1 MARVLAAVKVYP
13 SDSEI
18 DRGKL
23 MDEIRKVLPEDYHI
37 LRAAEE
43 PVAFGYV
50 ALKLYITFPEE
61 TEGGTDKLEEMLRSV
76 QGIDDLEVESVSR
89 LSSF

>member
-1 MARVLAAVKVYP
+1 M
-13 SDSEI
+13 
-18 DRGKL
+18 
-23 MDEIRKVLPEDYHI
+23 
-37 LRAAEE
+37 
-43 PVAFGYV
+43 AFGYV

-76 QGIDDLEVESVSR
+76 NGVDDLEIESVSR

>member
-1 MARVLAAVKVYP
+1 MARVLASVKVFP
-13 SDSEI
+13 SDSEA
-18 DRGKL
+18 DRGKIL
-23 MDEIRKVLPEDYHI
+23 DEIRKALPEEYHI

-43 PVAFGYV
+43 PIAFGYV

-61 TEGGTDKLEEMLRSV
+61 TEGGTEKLEQLLRSV
-76 QGIDDLEVESVSR
+76 KGIDDLEIESVSR

>member
-1 MARVLAAVKVYP
+1 MARVLASVKVYP
-13 SDSEI
+13 SDSEA

-23 MDEIRKVLPEDYHI
+23 LDEIRKVLPEEYHI
-37 LRAAEE
+37 LRGAEE
-43 PVAFGYV
+43 PIAFGYV

-76 QGIDDLEVESVSR
+76 NGVDDLEIESVSR

>member
-1 MARVLAAVKVYP
+1 MARVLASVKVYP
-13 SDSEI
+13 SDSEA

-23 MDEIRKVLPEDYHI
+23 LDEIRKVLPEEYHI

-43 PVAFGYV
+43 PIAFGYV

-76 QGIDDLEVESVSR
+76 NGVDDLEIESVSR